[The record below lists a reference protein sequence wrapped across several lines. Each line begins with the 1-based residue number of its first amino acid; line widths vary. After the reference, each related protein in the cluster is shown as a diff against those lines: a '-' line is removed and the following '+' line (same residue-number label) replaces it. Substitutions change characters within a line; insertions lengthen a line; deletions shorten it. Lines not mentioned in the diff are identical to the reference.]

1 MRMSGRNYSSKPD
14 LVLTRSPILSDLCR
28 SLRSSHKYLSFL
40 FRSLLRLNSFTFT
53 QMHVSLSIYGI
64 VKNLLLQMVDPLF
77 EIINNLLKC
86 MKKQLLSRFILLSS
100 TISFMLVL
108 LNLRILQ
115 SSIQI
120 AH

>member
-1 MRMSGRNYSSKPD
+1 MRMSRRNYSLKPD
-14 LVLTRSPILSDLCR
+14 LDLTRFPIQSDLCR

-77 EIINNLLKC
+77 EIIKNLLKC
-86 MKKQLLSRFILLSS
+86 MKNTELSS
-100 TISFMLVL
+100 YPPQYRSCLYYLI
-108 LNLRILQ
+108 
-115 SSIQI
+115 
-120 AH
+120 